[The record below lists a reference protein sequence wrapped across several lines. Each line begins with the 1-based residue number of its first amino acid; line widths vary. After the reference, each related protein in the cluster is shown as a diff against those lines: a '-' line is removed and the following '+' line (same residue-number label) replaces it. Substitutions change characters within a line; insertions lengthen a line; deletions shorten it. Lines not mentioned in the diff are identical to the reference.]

1 MAWRTRDENMGEQDT
16 SLGDGGG
23 RGAEPLLPEKQMYNL
38 KKKCPSFS
46 KNMPEK

>member
-1 MAWRTRDENMGEQDT
+1 MKTWVNRILHWGM
-16 SLGDGGG
+16 GGG